1 MEGDTAYYCNE
12 CHKVLKSGK
21 RETSPECCGHSM
33 DFVSLNECMKDP
45 GWAEHARFMDDDA
58 PCDPG
63 L

>member
-1 MEGDTAYYCNE
+1 MEGETAYYCNQ

-21 RETSPECCGHSM
+21 REFSPECCGHEM
-33 DFVSLNECMKDP
+33 EYVSLTECMKDP
-45 GWAEHARFMDDDA
+45 SWAEHARFFDEDG